1 LTHAASGQYGG
12 IVTPA
17 LTLLFFIALGTA
29 ILLALPH
36 LSPPRYFFGVAVPP
50 AFREREE
57 ARAALHHYYASVLF
71 GAGGA
76 AGLTLALAGL
86 GMAAPAAPVALLPLA
101 AAIGFY
107 RARRRVLPY
116 KAAPGPVTL
125 PAPARDRLPWWSW
138 LAIPP
143 AAIPAAAMAYL
154 CTHWSAIP
162 QRFPTHWGLGGQ
174 PNGWGTRT
182 PLHVYGVPIF
192 AEGLV
197 LLLLAL
203 GFTTY
208 YGARKSPNRAAALAV
223 MTIVAYPLALVFGS
237 VSLMPLVHFPPW
249 ALAVALPPFILG
261 FIVWIV
267 QKNAEPKAEGQ
278 ADTPEECWRA
288 GDIYVNPADPAIFV
302 EKRDGFGFTFNF
314 GNPWG
319 VRIVVLFFAGIG
331 AITAFLI
338 WSQR

>member
-1 LTHAASGQYGG
+1 MLTP
-12 IVTPA
+12 T
-17 LTLLFFIALGTA
+17 LTLLFFTALGGA
-29 ILLALPH
+29 ILLALPS
-36 LSPPRYFFGVAVPP
+36 LSPRRYFFGVAIAPV
-50 AFREREE
+50 FREREE
-57 ARAALHHYYASVLF
+57 ARAALHQYYAYVLG

-76 AGLTLALAGL
+76 VGLTLALAGL
-86 GMAAPAAPVALLPLA
+86 GATARAAPVALLPLA
-101 AAIGFY
+101 AAIGYY
-107 RARRRVLPY
+107 RAHRRVLPY
-116 KAAPGPVTL
+116 KTAQEAP
-125 PAPARDRLPWWSW
+125 DRFPLWGW
-138 LAIPP
+138 LAFPP
-143 AAIPAAAMAYL
+143 AAIPAAAMIYL

-162 QRFPTHWGLGGQ
+162 RRYLAS
-174 PNGWGTRT
+174 GWHTRT
-182 PLHVYGVPIF
+182 PLHVFGVPIF

-197 LLLLAL
+197 MLLLAL
-203 GFTTY
+203 GFANY

-223 MTIVAYPLALVFGS
+223 ITIVAYPLALTFGS
-237 VSLMPLVHFPPW
+237 VALMPLIHFPPW

-267 QKNAEPKAEGQ
+267 LKNSEPKAEGQ

-319 VRIVVLFFAGIG
+319 VRILVLFFVGIG
-331 AITAFLI
+331 ALTAFLI